1 MIHSLIRLGFCV
13 KRHIDIE
20 TFTPEPY
27 WLLSLGIMKRGRS
40 IKAQW
45 DSGRSFNQNKVQK
58 LITTC
63 FEESTVP
70 PTAKV
75 TAVVSKDKK
84 QGRPTPLNT
93 VALLKACSKALG
105 IGPHQAMQ
113 TAESLY
119 LSGYLSYP
127 RTESTAY
134 PKSFDIRDTLS
145 QQTGDSRWGNY
156 VSDLIR
162 TGSLKARGGVDMVS
176 LEMLFFGMTTDVAHV
191 SKTKNHMFINVS
203 NKGRPSSHHPNE
215 TS

>member
-1 MIHSLIRLGFCV
+1 MYFTHTYNSEKCCSLGFCV

-27 WLLSLGIMKRGRS
+27 WLLSLGIMKRGRT
-40 IKAQW
+40 ITAQW
-45 DSGRSFNQNKVQK
+45 DSGRSFIQNKVQK
-58 LITTC
+58 LINTC
-63 FEESTVP
+63 LDSTNP
-70 PTAKV
+70 STAKV
-75 TAVVSKDKK
+75 TSVVSKDKK

-134 PKSFDIRDTLS
+134 PNSFDIKDTLH
-145 QQTGDSRWGNY
+145 QQANDSRWGAY
-156 VSDLIR
+156 VSDLLR
-162 TGSLKARGGVDMVS
+162 TGPVKSRGGVDMVS
-176 LEMLFFGMTTDVAHV
+176 H
-191 SKTKNHMFINVS
+191 S
-203 NKGRPSSHHPNE
+203 NQWIDGFSHFPY
-215 TS
+215 SCYS